1 MSTGTVPKP
10 KKPPLGESEL
20 SQILAHAHAC
30 RQAFGPYIGALIVIV
45 TIIKAR
51 PGYVGVAS
59 TVSILGGIMYHA
71 FWK

>member
-1 MSTGTVPKP
+1 M
-10 KKPPLGESEL
+10 